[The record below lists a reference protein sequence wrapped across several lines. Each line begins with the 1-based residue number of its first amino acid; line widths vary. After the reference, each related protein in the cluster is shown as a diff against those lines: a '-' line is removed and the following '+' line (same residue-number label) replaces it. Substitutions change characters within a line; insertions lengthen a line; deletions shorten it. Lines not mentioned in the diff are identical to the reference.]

1 MNTFINSNQEVKE
14 RWHYFEP
21 YLNFILPGHFPKESI
36 NLLGFLDEISYYTT
50 HKEDNNIIIM
60 IGQII
65 VMIEMGD
72 YDKLY
77 DRTSYLESY
86 IKKYVDKRIYPRTY
100 IFLNMLLTLFKNNFQ
115 KTKTQKQTAVS
126 LEKLKPVAGNKF
138 FNTEGLEVIPYEKLW
153 AAISEKLK
161 RH

>member
-1 MNTFINSNQEVKE
+1 MTEQVIWN
-14 RWHYFEP
+14 R
-21 YLNFILPGHFPKESI
+21 IL
-36 NLLGFLDEISYYTT
+36 
-50 HKEDNNIIIM
+50 
-60 IGQII
+60 
-65 VMIEMGD
+65 
-72 YDKLY
+72 
-77 DRTSYLESY
+77 
-86 IKKYVDKRIYPRTY
+86 KKYVDKRIYPRTY

>member
-1 MNTFINSNQEVKE
+1 
-14 RWHYFEP
+14 
-21 YLNFILPGHFPKESI
+21 
-36 NLLGFLDEISYYTT
+36 
-50 HKEDNNIIIM
+50 
-60 IGQII
+60 
-65 VMIEMGD
+65 
-72 YDKLY
+72 
-77 DRTSYLESY
+77 
-86 IKKYVDKRIYPRTY
+86 
-100 IFLNMLLTLFKNNFQ
+100 MLLTLFKNNFQ